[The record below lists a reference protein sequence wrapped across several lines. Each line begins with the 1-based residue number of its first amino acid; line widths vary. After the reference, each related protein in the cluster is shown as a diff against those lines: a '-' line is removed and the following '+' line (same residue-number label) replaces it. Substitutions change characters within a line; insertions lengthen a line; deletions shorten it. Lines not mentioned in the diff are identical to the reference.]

1 MRLIPP
7 AIAAPKATAKAAK
20 KSASAKRASEAKTK
34 ANLAQL
40 QASAAVVSS
49 QMLQTDRTLHTH
61 LSQAYM
67 WWRDARL
74 ISGYLDAEYKANGDG
89 RKPRAV
95 SYGTNFGPMFR
106 LIWGSDSGLTYAKSD
121 RWSRVLNKL
130 HDQYETQK
138 QYHTDS
144 VAKLQNYIST
154 NGGVDGLS
162 GYGKSLATEDADVA
176 SDDEVDAL
184 PVPDTPRLSTD
195 EMVAELFGSARDFY
209 CAVSAPTTVEINATI
224 PLTADGLGLVLV
236 RKVGNKFQL
245 IGASSDDTMV
255 QPVAVQTYLHDYTA
269 LPQALRVVT
278 ETLCTQCLPLALQKF
293 YNSLVDDVAKGASIG
308 KAKSVRRLLYM
319 HASEEILLSP
329 MHAESGVVTIAKPKQ
344 QVFANVR
351 GDVFLATRSRRAAER
366 RLIAGSDFNFY
377 QTAIVGAIPEYTTPN
392 LASHIASLHHRFAP
406 NDNVYMTFWPFYV
419 DAPDWHD
426 PLSEDVA
433 EQPTQL
439 PGDVANRQTQLTVNA
454 LTPSFGTWRGT
465 LSLAWFRKFAIEFT
479 TPWLQGQGTNIT
491 RAKHKVF
498 LLAIGMK
505 DLTVHYVCCGGL
517 FENEITVDFDGA
529 LTAGEVMTVC
539 VLSKDFAVAMQAIAD
554 LGVVSAVQVEIDSD
568 VLAIRFST
576 TAADYRLYIP
586 TCTIEGVRSG
596 KHFKHHLPAT
606 TVLSTD
612 TFESYYDPADV
623 DGSNP

>member
-1 MRLIPP
+1 
-7 AIAAPKATAKAAK
+7 
-20 KSASAKRASEAKTK
+20 
-34 ANLAQL
+34 
-40 QASAAVVSS
+40 
-49 QMLQTDRTLHTH
+49 
-61 LSQAYM
+61 
-67 WWRDARL
+67 
-74 ISGYLDAEYKANGDG
+74 
-89 RKPRAV
+89 
-95 SYGTNFGPMFR
+95 
-106 LIWGSDSGLTYAKSD
+106 
-121 RWSRVLNKL
+121 
-130 HDQYETQK
+130 
-138 QYHTDS
+138 
-144 VAKLQNYIST
+144 
-154 NGGVDGLS
+154 
-162 GYGKSLATEDADVA
+162 
-176 SDDEVDAL
+176 
-184 PVPDTPRLSTD
+184 
-195 EMVAELFGSARDFY
+195 MVAELFGSARDFY